1 MKKYIITL
9 AGGLTIGLMAT
20 IFLNVLI
27 FLFAS
32 LEPSGISY
40 LKQILGMDSYSV
52 IHYVIVFYLC
62 VLAPLSEEY
71 IFRGLLWNFL
81 EKIANKKFAYLT
93 TTILFSLVHLEFL
106 HVIAVLPLSVFFG
119 GLKYK
124 YNLLSLSIAA
134 HVINNIVAT
143 IILIY

>member
-1 MKKYIITL
+1 
-9 AGGLTIGLMAT
+9 MAT

-124 YNLLSLSIAA
+124 YNLLSLPIAA

>member
-1 MKKYIITL
+1 
-9 AGGLTIGLMAT
+9 
-20 IFLNVLI
+20 
-27 FLFAS
+27 
-32 LEPSGISY
+32 
-40 LKQILGMDSYSV
+40 
-52 IHYVIVFYLC
+52 
-62 VLAPLSEEY
+62 
-71 IFRGLLWNFL
+71 LWNFL

-124 YNLLSLSIAA
+124 YNLLSLPIAA